1 MMIKITIRMEEIST
15 MIKTIMDIRAKADTM
30 VKADTTAKADTV
42 MVNNKTSATI
52 YLTNT
57 EMATMVMVNNVV
69 TVKMIQDLM
78 DHGINSFSVN
88 NSVKNN

>member
-1 MMIKITIRMEEIST
+1 

-30 VKADTTAKADTV
+30 VKAATTAKADTV
-42 MVNNKTSATI
+42 MVNNKTNGII

-57 EMATMVMVNNVV
+57 EMVIMVMVSNVV

-88 NSVKNN
+88 NSVKNRYFFFIF